1 MRTVLCALLC
11 LVAAAAVCADES
23 PEAAARP
30 VVGYRCVK
38 GGHVS
43 YEESSSD
50 PSCSPVTQSNPAFA
64 PPTVQGWRR
73 LLTST
78 DNVTTIWTYDERT
91 LREAGS
97 ATGMLMIISM
107 EPLPVPGGTGVTY
120 LKSVA
125 RIRADC
131 KQHTAK
137 ILEETLMDSSDIDG
151 GRVVRAAISEH
162 PIAVVP
168 NTMQDIGIT
177 ALCTPAP

>member
-1 MRTVLCALLC
+1 MRTVLCALLG
-11 LVAAAAVCADES
+11 LVAAATASADHPSE
-23 PEAAARP
+23 PTAQLAAS
-30 VVGYRCVK
+30 YRCIK
-38 GGHVS
+38 GGHINYQEAS
-43 YEESSSD
+43 TD
-50 PSCSPVTQSNPAFA
+50 PSCSPITQVNPAFA
-64 PPTVQGWRR
+64 LPIVQGWRR

-78 DNVTTIWTYDERT
+78 DNVTTIWTYDART
-91 LREAGS
+91 VREGGS

-107 EPLPVPGGTGVTY
+107 EPLPVPGGTGATY

-151 GRVVRAAISEH
+151 GRVVRAAISER

-168 NTMQDIGIT
+168 NTMQDIGIG
-177 ALCTPAP
+177 ALCSP